1 MLAFNI
7 IWLTWNFK
15 DLSRRTA
22 GGKAL
27 REKAFNI
34 GKNPKYYGYQKGLP
48 AMVITFLKKK
58 SKGVAVACAWSKTL
72 ATCGKDAI
80 KIKNR
85 LNQQLS
91 GELHKPVK
99 LVWRC

>member
-1 MLAFNI
+1 
-7 IWLTWNFK
+7 
-15 DLSRRTA
+15 
-22 GGKAL
+22 
-27 REKAFNI
+27 
-34 GKNPKYYGYQKGLP
+34 
-48 AMVITFLKKK
+48 MVITFLKKK

>member
-1 MLAFNI
+1 MRKLLISVKIQNI
-7 IWLTWNFK
+7 MDIKKVFLQWF
-15 DLSRRTA
+15 
-22 GGKAL
+22 
-27 REKAFNI
+27 
-34 GKNPKYYGYQKGLP
+34 
-48 AMVITFLKKK
+48 ITFLKKK

-91 GELHKPVK
+91 EELHKPVK

>member
-1 MLAFNI
+1 MDIKKVFLQWF
-7 IWLTWNFK
+7 
-15 DLSRRTA
+15 
-22 GGKAL
+22 
-27 REKAFNI
+27 
-34 GKNPKYYGYQKGLP
+34 
-48 AMVITFLKKK
+48 ITFLKKK